1 MVVTLNA
8 STRAEYGK
16 EKMKKLRAAG
26 KVPAVAYGHGLEEPL
41 HLILEAAVL
50 KKSLA
55 EGGKDADYELAVGK
69 KKYPVLIQEVQRDP
83 VSGDFLHLD
92 FYLPATAK

>member
-26 KVPAVAYGHGLEEPL
+26 KVPAVAYGAGLEEPL
-41 HLILEAAVL
+41 HLILDAAVL
-50 KKSLA
+50 KKSLT
-55 EGGKDADYELAVGK
+55 EGGKDADFELVVGK
-69 KKYPVLIQEVQRDP
+69 KKYAVLIQEVQRDP

-92 FYLPATAK
+92 FYLPVTDK